1 MQYWLR
7 IILAVALLGL
17 ISYSMFAF
25 PLHEGFKAVVTHFGE
40 PTRTVSEAGLH
51 FKWPWPIDKIY
62 TLDCRKRVYNTKF
75 TQTLTKD
82 KRSIILLTYVVWQI
96 ENPLVF
102 LQSVGNI
109 KNCEDKMEGL
119 ISSAKNNV
127 LGNYE
132 LSNLVSTN
140 PEQLK
145 FKEIE
150 ENIKNAT
157 SETATKNFG
166 IKILNL
172 GIKRLAYPENN
183 VMAIFNQMNAERSQY
198 AAKYRA
204 EGREEASMILSK
216 TDLEIAKI
224 SADAVRQATEIKGEA
239 DKKAAEIY
247 ANANKQS
254 AEFYKFSRSLEAL
267 ETIINNNA
275 VFLLRSDQA
284 PFNLLTG
291 E

>member
-7 IILAVALLGL
+7 ITLALALMAL

-25 PLHEGFKAVVTHFGE
+25 PLHEGYKAVVTHFGK
-40 PTRTVSEAGLH
+40 PTRTVEDAGLH
-51 FKWPWPIDKIY
+51 IKWPWPIDKVY
-62 TLDCRKRVYNTKF
+62 MLDCRKRVYNTKF

-119 ISSAKNNV
+119 VSSAKNNV

-140 PEQLK
+140 PEQLR
-145 FKEIE
+145 FGEIE
-150 ENIKNAT
+150 KNIKEAIEN
-157 SETATKNFG
+157 TASKSFG
-166 IKILNL
+166 VKILNL

-183 VMAIFNQMNAERSQY
+183 VIAIFNQMNAERAQY

-204 EGREEASMILSK
+204 EGREKASMILSE

-224 SADAVRQATEIKGEA
+224 SAEAVRKATEIKGEA

-267 ETIINNNA
+267 ETIVNNNA
-275 VFLLRSDQA
+275 VFLLRSDQP

>member
-51 FKWPWPIDKIY
+51 LKWPWPIDKIY

-96 ENPLVF
+96 DNPLVF

-157 SETATKNFG
+157 SETASKNFG

-183 VMAIFNQMNAERSQY
+183 VMAIFNQMNAERAQY

-267 ETIINNNA
+267 ETIVNNNA

-284 PFNLLTG
+284 PFNLLMG